1 MPNQILTQEE
11 IDALLSAMDK
21 GEVDFASKERKK
33 AEAVSYSLTAQNI
46 ILHDQFY
53 ALEAVYDKF
62 VTLMNQM
69 LSSSL
74 RRSIQAEFISAEMTC
89 YQEFMRDF
97 SNPTCFQ
104 IFGMQPLHGSALL
117 VIEPGLFYS
126 LIDCMFGGDGR
137 PMNHVREFTMI
148 EQRMINKLT
157 REILQKL
164 EEAWATVYSLR
175 LSLIKTESKPE
186 FVHLLA
192 PDDSMV
198 EIVFSIKGEEFNGN
212 MHLGIS
218 YLTLEPI
225 KDKLSA
231 KYFQKNKDTD
241 RAWASQI
248 QKLLLDTP
256 VMVIAEL
263 GKTTKTVRHL
273 LDLHVDDI
281 INLDKGPEDLIT
293 ISVDHIP
300 KFVGYPGVIKGNR
313 AIEIAGMY
321 KKNGGNN

>member
-1 MPNQILTQEE
+1 MPDQILTQEE

-21 GEVDFASKERKK
+21 GEVDLAEETKKK
-33 AEAVSYSLTAQNI
+33 AEAVSYSLTTQNI
-46 ILHDQFY
+46 ILRDQFY
-53 ALEAVYDKF
+53 ALEEVYDKF

-69 LSSSL
+69 LSSTL
-74 RRSIQAEFISAEMTC
+74 QRSIQVEFISAEMAS

-104 IFGMQPLHGSALL
+104 IFSMQPLHGSALL

-126 LIDCMFGGDGR
+126 LIDCMFGGAGK
-137 PMNHVREFTMI
+137 PMNRVREFTMI

-157 REILQKL
+157 HEILQKL
-164 EEAWATVYSLR
+164 EEAWATVYHLR
-175 LSLIKTESKPE
+175 LFLTKTEIKPE

-198 EIVFSIKGEEFNGN
+198 DIVFSIKGEEFSGN

-231 KYFQKNKDTD
+231 KYLQKKDTE
-241 RAWASQI
+241 RTWASQV
-248 QKLLLDTP
+248 QQLLQDTP
-256 VMVIAEL
+256 VMLIAEL
-263 GKTTKTVRHL
+263 GKTTRTVRHL

-281 INLDKGPEDLIT
+281 ISLDKGPEDLIT

-313 AIEIAGMY
+313 AVEIAGKF

>member
-74 RRSIQAEFISAEMTC
+74 RRSIQAEFISAEMTS

-126 LIDCMFGGDGR
+126 LIDCMFGGDGK
-137 PMNHVREFTMI
+137 PMNRFREFTMI

-157 REILQKL
+157 REILQKF
-164 EEAWATVYSLR
+164 EESWATVYSLR
-175 LSLIKTESKPE
+175 LSLIKTEIKSE

-198 EIVFSIKGEEFNGN
+198 EIVFSIKGEAFSGN

-231 KYFQKNKDTD
+231 QYLQKKDMH
-241 RAWASQI
+241 RPWASQI

-256 VMVIAEL
+256 VMLIAEL
-263 GKTTKTVRHL
+263 GRTSKTVGHL

-281 INLDKGPEDLIT
+281 IKLDKGPEDLIT
-293 ISVDHIP
+293 VNVDHVP
-300 KFVGYPGVIKGNR
+300 KFMGYPGVIKGNR
-313 AIEIAGMY
+313 AVEIT
-321 KKNGGNN
+321 KLITNNGGKQ

>member
-1 MPNQILTQEE
+1 MSDQILTQEE

-21 GEVDFASKERKK
+21 GEVDLAEENKKK
-33 AEAVSYSLTAQNI
+33 AEAVSYCLTTQNI
-46 ILHDQFY
+46 ILRDQFY
-53 ALEAVYDKF
+53 ALEEVYDKF

-69 LSSSL
+69 LSSTL
-74 RRSIQAEFISAEMTC
+74 QRSVQVEFISAEMET

-104 IFGMQPLHGSALL
+104 IFSMQPLHGSALL

-126 LIDCMFGGDGR
+126 LIDCMFGGDGK
-137 PMNHVREFTMI
+137 PMNRVREFTMI

-164 EEAWATVYSLR
+164 EAAWATVYHLR
-175 LSLIKTESKPE
+175 LSLTKTETKPE

-192 PDDSMV
+192 PEDSMV
-198 EIVFSIKGEEFNGN
+198 DIVFSIRGEEFSGN
-212 MHLGIS
+212 MRLGIS

-231 KYFQKNKDTD
+231 KYMQKKDTE
-241 RAWASQI
+241 RTWASQV
-248 QKLLLDTP
+248 QKLLQDTP
-256 VMVIAEL
+256 VMLIAEL

-273 LDLHVDDI
+273 LDLRVDDI
-281 INLDKGPEDLIT
+281 IKLDKGPEDLIT
-293 ISVDHIP
+293 IRVDHVP

-313 AIEIAGMY
+313 AVEIAGKY

>member
-1 MPNQILTQEE
+1 MADQILTQEE

-21 GEVDFASKERKK
+21 GEVHLAEETQKK
-33 AEAVSYSLTAQNI
+33 AEAVSYSLTTQDI
-46 ILHDQFY
+46 ILRDQFY
-53 ALEAVYDKF
+53 ALEEVYDKF
-62 VTLMNQM
+62 VTLMNPM
-69 LSSSL
+69 LSSTL
-74 RRSIQAEFISAEMTC
+74 QRSIQVEFISAEMAR

-104 IFGMQPLHGSALL
+104 IFSMHPLHGSALL
-117 VIEPGLFYS
+117 VIDPGLFYS
-126 LIDCMFGGDGR
+126 LIDCMFGGEGK
-137 PMNHVREFTMI
+137 PMNRIREFTAI
-148 EQRMINKLT
+148 ELRMINKLT

-164 EEAWATVYSLR
+164 EEAWSTVYHLR
-175 LSLIKTESKPE
+175 LSLTKTEIKPE

-198 EIVFSIKGEEFNGN
+198 DIVFSIKGEEFGGN

-231 KYFQKNKDTD
+231 KYLQKKDTEPT
-241 RAWASQI
+241 WTSQV
-248 QKLLLDTP
+248 QKLLQDTP
-256 VMVIAEL
+256 VMLIAEL
-263 GKTTKTVRHL
+263 GKTTKTVRAL

-293 ISVDHIP
+293 ISVDHVP

-313 AIEIAGMY
+313 AVEIAGKY

>member
-1 MPNQILTQEE
+1 MPDQILTQEE

-21 GEVDFASKERKK
+21 GEVELAEQNKRKI
-33 AEAVSYSLTAQNI
+33 EAVSYSLTTQNI
-46 ILHDQFY
+46 ILRDQFY
-53 ALEAVYDKF
+53 ALEEVYDKF

-69 LSSSL
+69 LSATL
-74 RRSIQAEFISAEMTC
+74 QRSIQVEFISAEMSS

-104 IFGMQPLHGSALL
+104 IFNMQPLHGSALL

-126 LIDCMFGGDGR
+126 LLDCMFGGDGK
-137 PMNHVREFTMI
+137 PMNAVREFTMI

-164 EEAWATVYSLR
+164 EEAWASVYRLH
-175 LSLIKTESKPE
+175 LSLVKTEVKPE

-192 PDDSMV
+192 PADS
-198 EIVFSIKGEEFNGN
+198 IVDILFSVKGEEFSEN

-231 KYFQKNKDTD
+231 KYLQKKDTE
-241 RAWASQI
+241 RTWAVQV
-248 QKLLLDTP
+248 QKLLQDTP
-256 VMVIAEL
+256 VMLVAEL

-273 LDLHVDDI
+273 LNMHVGDI

-300 KFVGYPGVIKGNR
+300 KFTGYPGVIKGNR
-313 AIEIAGMY
+313 AVEIAGKY
-321 KKNGGNN
+321 EKNGGNN

>member
-1 MPNQILTQEE
+1 MPDQILTQEE

-21 GEVDFASKERKK
+21 GEVDLAEETKKK
-33 AEAVSYSLTAQNI
+33 AEAVCYSLTTQNI
-46 ILHDQFY
+46 ILRDQFY
-53 ALEAVYDKF
+53 ALEEVYDKF

-69 LSSSL
+69 LSATL
-74 RRSIQAEFISAEMTC
+74 QQPVQAEFISAEMAS

-104 IFGMQPLHGSALL
+104 IFNMQPLHGSALL
-117 VIEPGLFYS
+117 VIEPKLFYS
-126 LIDCMFGGDGR
+126 LIDCMFGGDGK
-137 PMNHVREFTMI
+137 PMNSIREFTAI
-148 EQRMINKLT
+148 ELRMINKLT
-157 REILQKL
+157 HEILQKL
-164 EEAWATVYSLR
+164 EEAWSTVYSLR
-175 LSLIKTESKPE
+175 LSLAKTEIKPE

-198 EIVFSIKGEEFNGN
+198 DIVFSIKGEEFSGN

-231 KYFQKNKDTD
+231 KYLQKKDTE
-241 RAWASQI
+241 RTWTSQV
-248 QKLLLDTP
+248 QKLLQDTP
-256 VMVIAEL
+256 VMLIAEL
-263 GKTTKTVRHL
+263 GKTTKTVRAL

-293 ISVDHIP
+293 VSVDRVP

-313 AIEIAGMY
+313 AVEIAGKY

>member
-1 MPNQILTQEE
+1 MSEEILTQEE

-21 GEVDFASKERKK
+21 GEVDPAEKNRKK
-33 AEAVSYSLTAQNI
+33 AEAVSYSLTTQNI
-46 ILHDQFY
+46 ILRDQFY
-53 ALEAVYDKF
+53 ALEEVYDKF
-62 VTLMNQM
+62 VTLLNQM
-69 LSSSL
+69 LSSTL
-74 RRSIQAEFISAEMTC
+74 QRSIQVEFISAEMAG
-89 YQEFMRDF
+89 YQEFIQDF
-97 SNPTCFQ
+97 STPTCFQ
-104 IFGMQPLHGSALL
+104 IFSMQPLSGAALL

-126 LIDCMFGGDGR
+126 LIDCMFGGDGK
-137 PMNHVREFTMI
+137 PMNRVREFTMI

-164 EEAWATVYSLR
+164 EEAWATVYRLR
-175 LSLIKTESKPE
+175 LSLIKTEIKPE

-198 EIVFSIKGEEFNGN
+198 NIVFSIKGEEFSGN

-231 KYFQKNKDTD
+231 KYLQKKDAERT
-241 RAWASQI
+241 WASQVK
-248 QKLLLDTP
+248 KLLQDTP
-256 VMVIAEL
+256 VTLIAEL

-273 LDLHVDDI
+273 LNLHVNDI

-293 ISVDHIP
+293 ISVDHVP

-313 AIEIAGMY
+313 AVEIAGKL
-321 KKNGGNN
+321 KKNGGKN

>member
-1 MPNQILTQEE
+1 MPDQILTQEE

-21 GEVDFASKERKK
+21 GEVDLAEEHQKN
-33 AEAVSYSLTAQNI
+33 AEAVSYSLTTQNI
-46 ILHDQFY
+46 ILRDQFY
-53 ALEAVYDKF
+53 ALEEVYDKF

-69 LSSSL
+69 LSSTL
-74 RRSIQAEFISAEMTC
+74 QRSIQVEFISAEMTS

-104 IFGMQPLHGSALL
+104 IFNMQPLHGSALL

-126 LIDCMFGGDGR
+126 LIDCMFGGDGK
-137 PMNHVREFTMI
+137 PMNSVREFTMI

-157 REILQKL
+157 HEVLQKL
-164 EEAWATVYSLR
+164 QDAWATVYDLR
-175 LSLIKTESKPE
+175 LSLTKTEIKPE

-198 EIVFSIKGEEFNGN
+198 DIVFAIRGEEFSGN
-212 MHLGIS
+212 MHIGIS

-231 KYFQKNKDTD
+231 KYLQKKETELT
-241 RAWASQI
+241 WASQV
-248 QKLLLDTP
+248 QKLLQDTP
-256 VMVIAEL
+256 VMLIAEL

-273 LDLHVDDI
+273 LDLHIDDI
-281 INLDKGPEDLIT
+281 IKLDKGPEDLIT
-293 ISVDHIP
+293 VSVDHIP

-313 AIEIAGMY
+313 AVEIAGKY
-321 KKNGGNN
+321 KKNGGNS